1 MPSDVCNIGPGGR
14 KVRRLM
20 GLAMLA
26 GAGAVFAILVRA
38 GAPRPVRAG
47 LFVPLLFGML
57 GMMQARDGVCVALAA
72 QDLHDLD
79 EGPVPVTDAYARARL
94 RVRARATWWKA
105 GLVALVSTVLAVLA

>member
-1 MPSDVCNIGPGGR
+1 MPDEVCNIGPGGR

-26 GAGAVFAILVRA
+26 GSGAMFAILVRA
-38 GAPRPVRAG
+38 GMPRPVRAG

-57 GMMQARDGVCVALAA
+57 GVMQARDGVCVALAA
-72 QDLHDLD
+72 KDLQDSDD
-79 EGPVPVTDAYARARL
+79 GPVAVTDAYARARL

-105 GLVALVSTVLAVLA
+105 GTIALVGTVLAVLA

>member
-1 MPSDVCNIGPGGR
+1 MTPEVCNIGPGGR

-26 GAGAVFAILVRA
+26 GTGAMFAILVRA
-38 GAPRPVRAG
+38 GMPRPVRAG

-57 GMMQARDGVCVALAA
+57 GVMQARAGVCVALAA
-72 QDLHDLD
+72 KDLHDPD

-94 RVRARATWWKA
+94 RARARATWWKA
-105 GLVALVSTVLAVLA
+105 GVVAFVGTVLAVAA